1 MKQPLELLAPAGDME
16 KLKTAIHFG
25 ANAVYMAGKQYGLRA
40 YSGNFSNNE
49 LQEAVAYAHAHGVKV
64 YITLNIFAHN
74 KDFQGLQAYLQTLEH
89 AGVDAV
95 IVSDLGVFTFVK
107 QHTNLTIHISTQAN
121 TTNKYTAKMYADLGA
136 KRIILAR
143 ELTVEEIQE
152 IRAYLPETIEL
163 ECFVHGAMCISY
175 SGRCLL
181 SNYLT
186 GRDSNHGE
194 CVQACRWSWQ
204 LTNVQGEKVPM
215 YKVQERTKHADEL
228 SVTEDDYGTYI
239 FNSKDMNLLA
249 HLDILAQ
256 AGVTSFKIEG
266 RMKSPYYTA
275 TVVNAYRR
283 AINQLEN
290 LPSGASY
297 TPDPTLMAELQ
308 KASHRQYTTGFTI
321 NNETVKQNYE
331 TCVQTQ
337 ESVFTA
343 LVKDVKNDYIVVEMR
358 NRFKVGDVLEIL
370 SPTALF
376 GKTLTVQRMET
387 MQGEMITDAKLVQ
400 QQLKIYTSL
409 APQFQVGDILR
420 K

>member
-1 MKQPLELLAPAGDME
+1 MNQPLELLAPAGDME

-40 YSGNFSNNE
+40 YSSNFTNE
-49 LQEAVAYAHAHGVKV
+49 EVFDAVKYAHEHGVKV

-74 KDFQGLQAYLQTLEH
+74 KDFEGLQTYLQTLEK
-89 AGVDAV
+89 AQVDAV
-95 IVSDLGVFTFVK
+95 IVSDLGMFTYVK
-107 QHTNLTIHISTQAN
+107 EHSNLTLHVSTQAN
-121 TTNKYTAKMYADLGA
+121 TTNKYAAKMYADLGA

-152 IRAYLPETIEL
+152 IRAYLPEEIEL

-204 LTNVQGEKVPM
+204 LTNQNGEKVPM

-249 HLDILAQ
+249 HLDILQ
-256 AGVTSFKIEG
+256 KAGVTSFKIEG

-275 TVVNAYRR
+275 TVVNAYHR
-283 AINQLEN
+283 ALQQLQSLSANQ
-290 LPSGASY
+290 SY
-297 TPDPTLMAELQ
+297 KPDATLLAELQ
-308 KASHRQYTTGFTI
+308 KASHRQYTTGFMI
-321 NNETVKQNYE
+321 NQEVCKQNYE

-337 ESVFTA
+337 ESVFIA
-343 LVKDVKNDYIVVEMR
+343 LVKEVHPEYIVVEMR
-358 NRFKVGDVLEIL
+358 NRFAVGDVLEIL
-370 SPTALF
+370 SPGKLF
-376 GKTLTVQRMET
+376 RKTLQVERMEN
-387 MQGEMITDAKLVQ
+387 MQGEIVTDAKQVQ
-400 QQLKIYTSL
+400 QLLKLYTNL
-409 APQFQVGDILR
+409 APDFQVGDILR